1 MKTSEIKWLTM
12 LLFTTMLFITAC
24 SDDTIRPPYLEEEI
38 KDLTTEEIRE
48 KIETEKAALT
58 KMKMNHAVS
67 PLENPMLIRTTRRN
81 IARLMTELRKR
92 ELNK

>member
-1 MKTSEIKWLTM
+1 MKTS
-12 LLFTTMLFITAC
+12 
-24 SDDTIRPPYLEEEI
+24 EI

-67 PLENPMLIRTTRRN
+67 PLENPMLIGTTRRN